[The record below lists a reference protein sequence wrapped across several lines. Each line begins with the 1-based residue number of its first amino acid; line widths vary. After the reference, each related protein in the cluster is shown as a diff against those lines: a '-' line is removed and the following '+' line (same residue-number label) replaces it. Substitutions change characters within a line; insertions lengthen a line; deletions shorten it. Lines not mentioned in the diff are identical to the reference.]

1 MNYVKKLTS
10 VTMEAVPKGYKDWEH
25 GTHKATVHVV
35 GIVEKT
41 EAGVTSLG
49 EYIAFIGTFKA
60 TNLETGE
67 VYRSK
72 KCLLPGVASDALEDA
87 VNGAEGGQVEF
98 AMEIGITRKIK
109 LNAQGEEVGAGYEYS
124 MKPLIEIDEASDPL
138 ARLESRIKALPAPT
152 EDKAGAEEKPAKPKK

>member
-25 GTHKATVHVV
+25 GEHKATAHIV

-67 VYRSK
+67 IYRSK

-98 AMEIGITRKIK
+98 AMEIGIKRVIK
-109 LNAQGEEVGAGYEYS
+109 KNAQGEEVGAGYEYT
-124 MKPLIEIDEASDPL
+124 MKPLIEMDEASDPL
-138 ARLESRIKALPAPT
+138 ARLESRIPKLAAPSPAADT
-152 EDKAGAEEKPAKPKK
+152 DEKPAKGKK